1 MPFRAKAPFLHLFK
15 LFEKVFG
22 EFVSMPFRAK
32 APFLRTEVSGIGET
46 CEGVSMPFR
55 AKAPFLQ
62 AVRGLTAIK
71 WW

>member
-1 MPFRAKAPFLHLFK
+1 MPFL
-15 LFEKVFG
+15 
-22 EFVSMPFRAK
+22 AK